1 MQLKKATIT
10 LSYDEE
16 KLNAL
21 RLYIDQKNTQIED
34 ELEAA
39 IDVLYQ
45 KHVPSGVREY
55 IDMRSGTAPV
65 PAPKVRRSKSV
76 PSAVGTNETEVKE

>member
-1 MQLKKATIT
+1 MKKTTIT

-21 RLYIDQKNTQIED
+21 KLYIEQKSTQVED
-34 ELEAA
+34 ELVSAL
-39 IDVLYQ
+39 DVLYQ

-55 IDMRSGTAPV
+55 IDMRSGTV
-65 PAPKVRRSKSV
+65 PAPATKVRRNKLS
-76 PSAVGTNETEVKE
+76 SAVGGSESEVTE

>member
-1 MQLKKATIT
+1 MKKATLT

-21 RLYIDQKNTQIED
+21 KLYIEQKSTQVED
-34 ELEAA
+34 ELVSAL
-39 IDVLYQ
+39 DVLYQ

-55 IDMRSGTAPV
+55 IDMRSGTV
-65 PAPKVRRSKSV
+65 PAPATKVRRNKLS
-76 PSAVGTNETEVKE
+76 SAVGGSESEVTE

>member
-1 MQLKKATIT
+1 MKKATLT

-21 RLYIDQKNTQIED
+21 KIYIGQKNTQVED
-34 ELEAA
+34 ELVSA

-55 IDMRSGTAPV
+55 IDMRSGSAP
-65 PAPKVRRSKSV
+65 ASTPKVRRSKLS
-76 PSAVGTNETEVKE
+76 SAVGGSESEVTE

>member
-1 MQLKKATIT
+1 MKKATLT

-21 RLYIDQKNTQIED
+21 KIYIGQKNTQVED
-34 ELEAA
+34 ELVSAL
-39 IDVLYQ
+39 DVLYQ

-55 IDMRSGTAPV
+55 IDMRSGTAPS
-65 PAPKVRRSKSV
+65 PTPKVRKTKSS
-76 PSAVGTNETEVKE
+76 SAVG

>member
-1 MQLKKATIT
+1 MKKTTIT

-21 RLYIDQKNTQIED
+21 KLYIEQKSTQVED
-34 ELEAA
+34 ELVTAL
-39 IDVLYQ
+39 DTLYQ

-55 IDMRSGTAPV
+55 IDMRSGTVPA
-65 PAPKVRRSKSV
+65 PAPKVRRNKLS
-76 PSAVGTNETEVKE
+76 SAVGGSESEVTE

>member
-1 MQLKKATIT
+1 MKKTTLT

-21 RLYIDQKNTQIED
+21 KLYIEQKNTQVED
-34 ELEAA
+34 ELVAA
-39 IDVLYQ
+39 LDTLYQ

-55 IDMRSGTAPV
+55 IDMRSGASTATTQ
-65 PAPKVRRSKSV
+65 KVRRNKSS
-76 PSAVGTNETEVKE
+76 SAVGDIDSEVNG

>member
-1 MQLKKATIT
+1 MKKTTLT

-21 RLYIDQKNTQIED
+21 KIYIGQKNTQVED
-34 ELEAA
+34 ELFSAL
-39 IDVLYQ
+39 DVLYQ

-65 PAPKVRRSKSV
+65 PVPKVRKTKSS
-76 PSAVGTNETEVKE
+76 SAVGDSEPEVKE

>member
-1 MQLKKATIT
+1 MKKTTLT

-21 RLYIDQKNTQIED
+21 KLYLEQKNTQVED
-34 ELEAA
+34 ELISALE
-39 IDVLYQ
+39 VLYQ

-55 IDMRSGTAPV
+55 IDMRSGAV
-65 PAPKVRRSKSV
+65 PAPTPKARRTKLS
-76 PSAVGTNETEVKE
+76 SAVGESEAEVTE

>member
-1 MQLKKATIT
+1 MKKTTIT

-21 RLYIDQKNTQIED
+21 KLYIEQKSTQVED
-34 ELEAA
+34 ELVTAL
-39 IDVLYQ
+39 DTLYQ

-55 IDMRSGTAPV
+55 IDMRSGTAPA
-65 PAPKVRRSKSV
+65 PATKVRRNKLS
-76 PSAVGTNETEVKE
+76 SAVGGSESEVTE

>member
-1 MQLKKATIT
+1 MKKTTIT

-34 ELEAA
+34 ELESA

-55 IDMRSGTAPV
+55 IDMRSGTVPA

-76 PSAVGTNETEVKE
+76 PSAVDAAETEVTE

>member
-1 MQLKKATIT
+1 MKKATLT

-21 RLYIDQKNTQIED
+21 KIYIGQKNTQVED
-34 ELEAA
+34 ELVSA

-45 KHVPSGVREY
+45 KHVPSGIREY
-55 IDMRSGTAPV
+55 IDMRSGSAP
-65 PAPKVRRSKSV
+65 ASTPKVRRTKSS
-76 PSAVGTNETEVKE
+76 SAVGESESEVTE

>member
-1 MQLKKATIT
+1 MKKTTIT

-21 RLYIDQKNTQIED
+21 KLYIEQKSTQVED
-34 ELEAA
+34 ELVTAL
-39 IDVLYQ
+39 DTLYQ

-55 IDMRSGTAPV
+55 IDMRSGTV
-65 PAPKVRRSKSV
+65 PAPATKVRRNKLS
-76 PSAVGTNETEVKE
+76 SAVGGSEAEVTE

>member
-1 MQLKKATIT
+1 MKKTTIT

-21 RLYIDQKNTQIED
+21 KLYIEQKSTQVED
-34 ELEAA
+34 ELVSAL
-39 IDVLYQ
+39 DVLYQ

-55 IDMRSGTAPV
+55 IDMRSGTV
-65 PAPKVRRSKSV
+65 PASATKVRRNKLS
-76 PSAVGTNETEVKE
+76 SAVGGSESEVTE